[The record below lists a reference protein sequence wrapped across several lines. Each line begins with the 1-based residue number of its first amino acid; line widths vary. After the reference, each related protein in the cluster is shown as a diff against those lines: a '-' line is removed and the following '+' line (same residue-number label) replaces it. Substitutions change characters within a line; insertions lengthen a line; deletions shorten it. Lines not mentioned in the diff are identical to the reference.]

1 MVNEYIILDLETT
14 GLDPANDKIIEIGAV
29 KIQDDNV
36 VDEFS
41 AFVNPGISIP
51 DNISKLTGIV
61 DSDVVDAA
69 SLDEVKPDLVDFVD
83 TLPIVGQFISFDMSF
98 LHENNI
104 RFTNQVIDTR
114 DLAMIT
120 LPTLS
125 SYSLASLVAYLDIDN
140 TNPHKAL
147 SDAKATAD
155 VFIKLKKLISELDI
169 KSQLMISLLTERSNS
184 DLSNFF
190 NQEILAKELFATG
203 NKFDQLKVL
212 KNNINNLETSEIDK
226 IEFDYSLSDIFEK
239 LHDNKYPLLYE
250 HREGQ
255 IELSKEILNTL
266 QNDRIKLLHV

>member
-104 RFTNQVIDTR
+104 RFTNQVIQ
-114 DLAMIT
+114 
-120 LPTLS
+120 S
-125 SYSLASLVAYLDIDN
+125 
-140 TNPHKAL
+140 
-147 SDAKATAD
+147 
-155 VFIKLKKLISELDI
+155 
-169 KSQLMISLLTERSNS
+169 
-184 DLSNFF
+184 
-190 NQEILAKELFATG
+190 G
-203 NKFDQLKVL
+203 
-212 KNNINNLETSEIDK
+212 
-226 IEFDYSLSDIFEK
+226 IFEAIRW
-239 LHDNKYPLLYE
+239 L
-250 HREGQ
+250 
-255 IELSKEILNTL
+255 
-266 QNDRIKLLHV
+266 